1 MLTAFTSTSRVI
13 AFSTSRH
20 ASTGPILTLSLS
32 SLRLFPSLPH
42 WLELGPPSRGG
53 SRERAV
59 ATHSN
64 SFSLL
69 ASHAWDSIDGLDNVD
84 CPGSIERERDLSRP
98 RASSRRAHSAPC
110 APPRFALRIG
120 HHVLH
125 LVVALCATL
134 GRPRIAMDTYIY
146 IRIFLFPPPSSRLSP
161 ASSIVPS
168 TSSLR
173 FFHPSHPLSPFP

>member
-1 MLTAFTSTSRVI
+1 MLIAFTLTSHAI
-13 AFSTSRH
+13 AFSTSPH

-69 ASHAWDSIDGLDNVD
+69 ASHAWDSIDVREGPGRDQFHWVLARRNRNQLVRARKPTAVNGADLHRARGSGRSVNHYSLVFGKPIIIAAKVATYLD
-84 CPGSIERERDLSRP
+84 
-98 RASSRRAHSAPC
+98 H
-110 APPRFALRIG
+110 FQ
-120 HHVLH
+120 
-125 LVVALCATL
+125 
-134 GRPRIAMDTYIY
+134 
-146 IRIFLFPPPSSRLSP
+146 
-161 ASSIVPS
+161 
-168 TSSLR
+168 
-173 FFHPSHPLSPFP
+173 